1 MRIEFPRSARED
13 FHWTQPQLRIGSAPD
28 NDLVLAA
35 GHAAEHHVRIQHDR
49 GGWVL
54 QVLSAAARIHVN
66 ARPVRE
72 RALLRGAHRS
82 LCIYSHIY
90 RGTPEAPGLVFGL
103 AHGGACGGMA
113 FGVANAIWPEV
124 LAYLR
129 ARELVS
135 DVYREAMRPVRL
147 TNGGMVA
154 AVAYLVD
161 ESHAQYAGGLTMD
174 EQAQLVRR
182 SAGESGPNVD
192 YVLNTAEHLA
202 QLGIRDRSLELLVS
216 RLKRPTAALA

>member
-1 MRIEFPRSARED
+1 MALDRKTEMASIGDPGTQVGNDGLHWVFGYGSLIWRPGFD
-13 FHWTQPQLRIGSAPD
+13 FIA
-28 NDLVLAA
+28 
-35 GHAAEHHVRIQHDR
+35 
-49 GGWVL
+49 
-54 QVLSAAARIHVN
+54 
-66 ARPVRE
+66 RE

-113 FGVANAIWPEV
+113 FGVADAIWPEV

-135 DVYREAMRPVRL
+135 DVYREAVRPVRL
-147 TNGGMVA
+147 ASGAIVA

-161 ESHAQYAGGLTMD
+161 EGHSQYAGGLAMD
-174 EQAQLVRR
+174 EQARLVRR
-182 SAGESGPNVD
+182 SSGESGPNID

-216 RLKRPTAALA
+216 MLRRPAIAVA